1 MTAFAD
7 VFAKGRFTADPLQ
20 AEFFGC
26 AGVAEI
32 SGLQAKLQTIG
43 YQGHRH
49 HVSVAA
55 GLAAAPA
62 GEAMSKYLGY
72 DVTRL

>member
-1 MTAFAD
+1 
-7 VFAKGRFTADPLQ
+7 VAKIP
-20 AEFFGC
+20 
-26 AGVAEI
+26 
-32 SGLQAKLQTIG
+32 GLQDKLQRIG

-62 GEAMSKYLGY
+62 VEAMTKYLNY